1 MPTSTD
7 EAPAP
12 ETAPRGGLSSKL
24 SAIAIVAASIGTIA
38 ILFLF
43 LTSRN
48 DQITVVQPV
57 PAPQN
62 SALQNPAPQ
71 NPAPQAPAPGPESAT
86 VAPPLPPPASPTLAS
101 PAPSLPSSASAGPA
115 SDGQGFVDSKAR
127 CGAGEDAVVIA
138 RTARAAIVICERDGD
153 YTYRGVRLED
163 GAFLQLDDVR
173 PMPAGFE
180 ARNDATTYRLSPTEL
195 VVISGETL
203 QSRDAMV
210 EYQAS

>member
-12 ETAPRGGLSSKL
+12 EKAPRGGLGSKL
-24 SAIAIVAASIGTIA
+24 SAVAIVAASIGTIG

-57 PAPQN
+57 PEQQDPAQDDPAQQAP
-62 SALQNPAPQ
+62 ATR
-71 NPAPQAPAPGPESAT
+71 APAPGPESAT
-86 VAPPLPPPASPTLAS
+86 VAPPLPPPARPTVAS
-101 PAPSLPSSASAGPA
+101 PASSLPSASAGPA
-115 SDGQGFVDSKAR
+115 FDGQGFIDSQAR
-127 CGAGEDAVVIA
+127 CGSGEDAVVIA
-138 RTARAAIVICERDGD
+138 RTSRAAIVICDRDGD

-163 GAFLQLDDVR
+163 GAFLRLDDVR